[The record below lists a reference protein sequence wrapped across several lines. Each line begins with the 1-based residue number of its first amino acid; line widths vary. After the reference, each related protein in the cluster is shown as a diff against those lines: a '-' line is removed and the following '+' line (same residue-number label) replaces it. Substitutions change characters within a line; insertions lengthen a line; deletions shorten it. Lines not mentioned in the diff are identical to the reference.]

1 MEVTPQRDPWAVI
14 TDSQRRTR
22 DLGRKLAPLLEG
34 GDIIGLSGELGT
46 GKTCLV
52 RGVAEGLGVGADA
65 WIRSPTFT
73 LINEYHGRLPIY
85 HIDLYRVS
93 GRGEQEGLNLR
104 EYLYGDGICIVEWFE
119 YLVAEKPDEYLHVSL
134 AHRGT
139 NRRRLTFTTFG
150 ERYER
155 ILRILKLQEIKTSKT
170 TRPFS
175 ESF

>member
-1 MEVTPQRDPWAVI
+1 MEIIPQREPWAVI
-14 TDSQRRTR
+14 TTSQRRTR

-34 GDIIGLSGELGT
+34 GDIVGLSGELGT
-46 GKTCLV
+46 GKTCFV
-52 RGVAEGLGVGADA
+52 RGVAEGLGVGDNA

-73 LINEYHGRLPIY
+73 LINEYHGRLPLY

-119 YLVAEKPDEYLHVSL
+119 YLAAEAPDEYLHVSL
-134 AHRGT
+134 AHCGT

-155 ILRILKLQEIKTSKT
+155 VIRSLKLQRFKGSMNAG
-170 TRPFS
+170 S
-175 ESF
+175 SSASV